1 MKSLHKFLRAV
12 GFSKLSDRRE
22 LQKLVTDCIINATT
36 RAYTSNMDESMSAE
50 FCKDF
55 APGMGIAVCGE
66 FDKDDHFTYDYYYP
80 YIRGQQISSQED
92 ISVERHAAENSY
104 AGVCDEC
111 KVGVSLI
118 FYLQNKIPYM
128 KAQVQNRLPIRGTTV
143 NLSALSV
150 SGTIILPIDK
160 SEKDKARV
168 QKVSQNR
175 RTLIDAARR
184 GNEDAIES
192 LTLEDMDMYTIIS
205 KRIQNEDVFSLV
217 DTYFMPYGVECDQ
230 YSVLGEIMDCRTLTT
245 ELTGEQM
252 YLLTLNCNELTF
264 DVCINIIDLFGE
276 PKVGRRFKGSVWLQG
291 YINFPE

>member
-1 MKSLHKFLRAV
+1 MHKFLRAV

-111 KVGVSLI
+111 KVGVSL
-118 FYLQNKIPYM
+118 
-128 KAQVQNRLPIRGTTV
+128 
-143 NLSALSV
+143 S
-150 SGTIILPIDK
+150 
-160 SEKDKARV
+160 
-168 QKVSQNR
+168 
-175 RTLIDAARR
+175 LIH
-184 GNEDAIES
+184 I
-192 LTLEDMDMYTIIS
+192 
-205 KRIQNEDVFSLV
+205 
-217 DTYFMPYGVECDQ
+217 
-230 YSVLGEIMDCRTLTT
+230 
-245 ELTGEQM
+245 
-252 YLLTLNCNELTF
+252 
-264 DVCINIIDLFGE
+264 
-276 PKVGRRFKGSVWLQG
+276 
-291 YINFPE
+291 

>member
-1 MKSLHKFLRAV
+1 MHKFLRAV

-160 SEKDKARV
+160 S
-168 QKVSQNR
+168 
-175 RTLIDAARR
+175 
-184 GNEDAIES
+184 
-192 LTLEDMDMYTIIS
+192 
-205 KRIQNEDVFSLV
+205 
-217 DTYFMPYGVECDQ
+217 
-230 YSVLGEIMDCRTLTT
+230 
-245 ELTGEQM
+245 
-252 YLLTLNCNELTF
+252 
-264 DVCINIIDLFGE
+264 
-276 PKVGRRFKGSVWLQG
+276 
-291 YINFPE
+291 